1 MILHDWPFSSAL
13 AILRNLVPAL
23 KPGGRP
29 PPSRPRLLVMDTVL
43 PPPGSTSVVEEA
55 LLRVRDLTMMQA
67 FNSRERELEEFEH
80 LFGQATDDEGRLVL
94 KNLVKPPGSMLSIME
109 VAYEA
114 YGPGADG
121 GRDAVRQSK

>member
-1 MILHDWPFSSAL
+1 
-13 AILRNLVPAL
+13 
-23 KPGGRP
+23 
-29 PPSRPRLLVMDTVL
+29 
-43 PPPGSTSVVEEA
+43 
-55 LLRVRDLTMMQA
+55 MMQA